1 MLLNVYSNC
10 LRLFVV
16 DEAHTIK
23 KVSLLFIYLFV
34 CLLVFVCLFVD
45 YFLFINYLFVY
56 LFDQL
61 IDCLLGLNKPLN

>member
-34 CLLVFVCLFVD
+34 CLLVFVC
-45 YFLFINYLFVY
+45 
-56 LFDQL
+56 
-61 IDCLLGLNKPLN
+61 